1 MAQKATIRNYMEL
14 LRDLSNSKGRVA
26 VSKYA
31 TKHHV
36 SQAVTVSLGKLG
48 YISSRGGPS
57 GSVWV
62 GPHIGSE
69 DELRTYADR
78 VMKTSNKY
86 NLDSLRNRTAEK
98 RNDSGVVSYDRQIKW
113 ADAKM
118 NPLDRAFLNAL
129 PSPSFNAE
137 LKANDDGSTCS
148 VILTPRKN
156 KPAPA
161 AIPAKSVGI
170 IRRFLRWIY

>member
-1 MAQKATIRNYMEL
+1 MEL

-78 VMKTSNKY
+78 VMKTSNRY
-86 NLDSLRNRTAEK
+86 NLDALRKRTPAK
-98 RNDSGVVSYDRQIKW
+98 RKDSGVITYDREVKFSDLKIT
-113 ADAKM
+113 
-118 NPLDRAFLNAL
+118 PLQREELL
-129 PSPSFNAE
+129 GMRSPSFNAE
-137 LKANDDGSTCS
+137 LKANNDGATCS

-156 KPAPA
+156 KPTTA
-161 AIPAKSVGI
+161 AIPAESLGI